1 MIMWIDCGK
10 RVENCMIS
18 SLEAPLS
25 MCWCV
30 EAGACETILIIQ
42 KYIEMQVL
50 EHYMYLFL

>member
-18 SLEAPLS
+18 SSEAPLL